1 MKPQLDSRLT
11 RSLRFLFERLGYH
24 RRRVSDDEALLDRWR
39 SGDTN
44 AGEQL
49 LRRHFRSVYAF
60 FANKIAGP
68 PDDLIQETFRAC
80 VESRSRIRDGSSCR
94 AYVLAIARRELYR
107 TYRQRAVVQE
117 FDPSRVS
124 VEQLVASPTAIIAHD
139 QNQRLLLQ
147 ALRQLPLDFQLVLEL
162 TYWEQL
168 PSHEAAE
175 VLDIPTGTL
184 KSRVRRAKDALREIF
199 ASLAENGG
207 LNVATSDDLDRWAAS
222 IREELGARNKRRD

>member
-1 MKPQLDSRLT
+1 
-11 RSLRFLFERLGYH
+11 
-24 RRRVSDDEALLDRWR
+24 VSDDDELLDRWR
-39 SGDTN
+39 NGDTG

-60 FANKIAGP
+60 FANKISGP

-80 VESRSRIRDGSSCR
+80 VESRSRIRDGSSFR

-124 VEQLVASPTAIIAHD
+124 VEQLVASPTAIIAKD

-147 ALRQLPLDFQLVLEL
+147 ALRQLPLDLQLVLEL

-199 ASLAENGG
+199 ANLAENGG
-207 LNVATSDDLDRWAAS
+207 VGVASSDDLERWAAS
-222 IREELGARNKRRD
+222 IREELDVRHKGRG